1 MKDYLFP
8 FSTCEKSNK
17 KGIAQPWSVA
27 VNVVSIFIIVY
38 FLFQVKKWY
47 SFLLIFSLLI
57 FECVHTF
64 SHAIHLSSYLQLNLL
79 HSLTY
84 VINICYLFAFY
95 NITKKAASP
104 LFLLYLATL
113 VCADLYSFF
122 FLSFM
127 YYLTTA
133 LLIYFSILTYYY
145 PYMPKEGRHYI
156 LIILALGLTIMG
168 LFYNEKMNCDKMLSF
183 MPHFP
188 FHAVLEITGLFIFYF
203 ICKFFTLES
212 PRYGTKVVWFR
223 RVHLP

>member
-1 MKDYLFP
+1 MKEYTFP
-8 FSTCEKSNK
+8 FSTCEKSK

-27 VNVVSIFIIVY
+27 VNVVSIFIILY
-38 FLFQVKKWY
+38 FLFQVKQWY
-47 SFLLIFSLLI
+47 AFLLIFSLLI

-64 SHAIHLSSYLQLNLL
+64 SHAIHLQSYLQLNLL
-79 HSLTY
+79 HVMTY

-95 NITKKAASP
+95 NITKKVASP
-104 LFLLYLATL
+104 LFLLYLAAL

-145 PYMPKEGRHYI
+145 PYLPKESRHYI

-168 LFYNEKMNCDKMLSF
+168 LFYNEKMLSF
-183 MPHFP
+183 MPNFP

-212 PRYGTKVVWFR
+212 PRYGTKVV
-223 RVHLP
+223 